1 MNDFYQLVNVSDIKA
16 DSHAIIKVLQD
27 IKDRKLDND
36 LRLLNYYHEIPV
48 SYPASVDHVEDDM
61 VDLTVHQH
69 QAAVMYH
76 EKMTFLKSRHFP
88 HDVIAKVFR
97 ADVNRSL
104 AILTKFAYAQVRAER
119 RRFVRVKISEQIN
132 VSFASANNKCSGR
145 LADISVGG
153 MSLYVDSNN
162 ALEINDAG
170 TLIVTLQGKTLEIP
184 GTLLKIVE
192 EDGMHK
198 YLFEIETTSR
208 IENLISQ
215 FIFQRQLEIIRELK
229 DSV

>member
-1 MNDFYQLVNVSDIKA
+1 MSDVYQLMNVSDVKE
-16 DSHAIIKVLQD
+16 DSRAIVKILRD

-61 VDLTVHQH
+61 VDMTVHQH
-69 QAAVMYH
+69 QAAVMHH

-104 AILTKFAYAQVRAER
+104 AILSKFAYALVRAER
-119 RRFVRVKISEQIN
+119 RRFVRVKISEKID
-132 VSFASANNKCSGR
+132 VTFTSANSRCSGS
-145 LADISVGG
+145 LTDISVGG
-153 MSLYVDSNN
+153 MSLHVDDNS
-162 ALEINDAG
+162 ALEINATG
-170 TLIVTLQGKTLEIP
+170 MLAVTLLDKALDIP

-192 EDGMHK
+192 EGGMHK

-229 DSV
+229 DSI